1 MKLKMR
7 QKEQELNLAHLH
19 LKKAKHENNQMRAFV
34 ESMRQNNDVMLK
46 ISDFNQRMRRRYQLD
61 LQESKSKLEAYHNH
75 TFELCQNK
83 VLYNTKY

>member
-1 MKLKMR
+1 M
-7 QKEQELNLAHLH
+7 H
-19 LKKAKHENNQMRAFV
+19 
-34 ESMRQNNDVMLK
+34 K